1 MDQLLFCG
9 YEFASAFVPGL
20 IAFLVML
27 NKWGKRDGWKNV
39 SSIAL
44 TVVLIIYITGVYHF
58 TGAGTLYEGMRYGFD
73 GTLEYNVIPFSKNID
88 IVGYALNILLFIP
101 LGILLPIMNER
112 NKRFKA
118 LIIGAIGF
126 SVMIELSQILNHR
139 ATDIDDILLNT
150 LGAVLGYGMYKIIYG
165 ITYDKLKY
173 KTIPGAII
181 CTIVI
186 ATFIGR
192 FFIYND
198 MGLARIM
205 YGF

>member
-1 MDQLLFCG
+1 MDQLIFYG

-20 IAFLVML
+20 IVFLVML
-27 NKWGKRDGWKNV
+27 NKRGKRDSWKNI

-44 TVVLIIYITGVYHF
+44 SVVLIVYIIGVYHF

-118 LIIGAIGF
+118 LIIWAIGF

-173 KTIPGAII
+173 KTIPSAII

>member
-1 MDQLLFCG
+1 MDQLIFCG

-20 IAFLVML
+20 IVFLVML
-27 NKWGKRDGWKNV
+27 NKRGKRDGWNNIRA
-39 SSIAL
+39 IAL
-44 TVVLIIYITGVYHF
+44 SVVLIVYITGIYHF

-118 LIIGAIGF
+118 LIIWAIGF

-139 ATDIDDILLNT
+139 ATDIDDLLLNI
-150 LGAVLGYGMYKIIYG
+150 LGAAIGYGVYYIFNKV
-165 ITYDKLKY
+165 TSVKLKCIIVPN
-173 KTIPGAII
+173 TII
-181 CTIVI
+181 CAIVVS
-186 ATFIGR
+186 TFLGR
-192 FFIYND
+192 FLLYND
-198 MGLARIM
+198 MGLARIL
-205 YGF
+205 YDF

>member
-1 MDQLLFCG
+1 MDQLIFCG

-20 IAFLVML
+20 IVFLVML
-27 NKWGKRDGWKNV
+27 NKRGKRDGWKNI
-39 SSIAL
+39 SAIAL
-44 TVVLIIYITGVYHF
+44 SVVLIVYITGVYHF

-118 LIIGAIGF
+118 LIIWAIGF
-126 SVMIELSQILNHR
+126 AVMIELSQILNHR

>member
-1 MDQLLFCG
+1 MDQLIFCG

-20 IAFLVML
+20 IVFLVML
-27 NKWGKRDGWKNV
+27 NKRGKRDGWKNIRA
-39 SSIAL
+39 IAL
-44 TVVLIIYITGVYHF
+44 SVVLIVYITGVYHF

-88 IVGYALNILLFIP
+88 IVGYALNILLFIS

-118 LIIGAIGF
+118 LIIWAIGF

-139 ATDIDDILLNT
+139 ATDIDDILFNT

>member
-1 MDQLLFCG
+1 
-9 YEFASAFVPGL
+9 
-20 IAFLVML
+20 
-27 NKWGKRDGWKNV
+27 
-39 SSIAL
+39 
-44 TVVLIIYITGVYHF
+44 
-58 TGAGTLYEGMRYGFD
+58 
-73 GTLEYNVIPFSKNID
+73 
-88 IVGYALNILLFIP
+88 
-101 LGILLPIMNER
+101 
-112 NKRFKA
+112 
-118 LIIGAIGF
+118 
-126 SVMIELSQILNHR
+126 
-139 ATDIDDILLNT
+139 
-150 LGAVLGYGMYKIIYG
+150 MYKIIYG

>member
-9 YEFASAFVPGL
+9 YEFASALVPGL
-20 IAFLVML
+20 IVFLVML

-58 TGAGTLYEGMRYGFD
+58 TGVGTLYEGIRYGFD
-73 GTLEYNVIPFSKNID
+73 GTLEYNIIPFSKNID
-88 IVGYALNILLFIP
+88 VVEYALNVLLFVP
-101 LGILLPIMNER
+101 LGIFMPIMNER
-112 NKRFKA
+112 NKKLKA
-118 LIIGAIGF
+118 LIIWAIGF
-126 SVMIELSQILNHR
+126 SVMIEISQVLNHR
-139 ATDIDDILLNT
+139 ATDIDDILFNT
-150 LGAVLGYGMYKIIYG
+150 LGAVLGYGMYIIIYG
-165 ITYDKLKY
+165 ITYDKLKC

-181 CTIVI
+181 CTIFV

-192 FFIYND
+192 FFLYND
-198 MGLARIM
+198 MGLARII

>member
-1 MDQLLFCG
+1 MDQLIFCG

-20 IAFLVML
+20 IVFLVML
-27 NKWGKRDGWKNV
+27 NKRGKRDGWKNIRA
-39 SSIAL
+39 IAL
-44 TVVLIIYITGVYHF
+44 SVVLIVYITGVYHF

-118 LIIGAIGF
+118 LIIWAIGF

-139 ATDIDDILLNT
+139 ATDIDDILFNT

>member
-1 MDQLLFCG
+1 MDQLIFCG

-20 IAFLVML
+20 IVFLVML

-44 TVVLIIYITGVYHF
+44 TVGLIIYIAGVYHF

-118 LIIGAIGF
+118 LIIWAIGF
-126 SVMIELSQILNHR
+126 AVMIELSQILNHR

-150 LGAVLGYGMYKIIYG
+150 LGAVLGYCMYKIIYG